1 MAEPRIMSPKEYGL
15 SVGYAPGQS
24 IEGAELAKFKAEYAK
39 YRQEAMTSWQLRT
52 DDQGRMVRANPTTGL
67 VMTMTNAQG
76 QPVMAGT
83 QGSQDPYAAYMN
95 PTGVSGA
102 DPAAADMTNSAAF
115 AGVQPTAA
123 PAGNAVVPVNV
134 NPAMQ
139 RTAGPAVPTGVTAAA
154 PAATPAPTPV
164 ANRVRVTAAEFEQT
178 YGRKVQ
184 PGTAFPYKDESNNVI
199 AIIEVE

>member
-1 MAEPRIMSPKEYGL
+1 
-15 SVGYAPGQS
+15 
-24 IEGAELAKFKAEYAK
+24 
-39 YRQEAMTSWQLRT
+39 
-52 DDQGRMVRANPTTGL
+52 
-67 VMTMTNAQG
+67 
-76 QPVMAGT
+76 MAGT
-83 QGSQDPYAAYMN
+83 SGSQDPYAAYMN

-115 AGVQPTAA
+115 QGVQPTAA

-134 NPAMQ
+134 NPAM
-139 RTAGPAVPTGVTAAA
+139 PAAAA
-154 PAATPAPTPV
+154 PVATPAPTPV

>member
-1 MAEPRIMSPKEYGL
+1 MSPKEYGL
-15 SVGYAPGQS
+15 SIGYQPGQS

-83 QGSQDPYAAYMN
+83 SGSQDPYAAYMN

-123 PAGNAVVPVNV
+123 PAGNPVVPVNV

-154 PAATPAPTPV
+154 PADF
-164 ANRVRVTAAEFEQT
+164 AAAAAQ
-178 YGRKVQ
+178 V
-184 PGTAFPYKDESNNVI
+184 YKSENDVI
-199 AIIEVE
+199 ADARAGYISKEQAQQILVNQFGLDP

>member
-1 MAEPRIMSPKEYGL
+1 MAEPRIMSDIEFGRQ
-15 SVGYAPGQS
+15 VMGYQPGQS
-24 IEGAELAKFKAEYAK
+24 IEGAELDKFEREYEAYRKKAL
-39 YRQEAMTSWQLRT
+39 SDWQLRT

-83 QGSQDPYAAYMN
+83 SGSQDPYAAYMN

-115 AGVQPTAA
+115 QGVQPTAA

-154 PAATPAPTPV
+154 PMFRTEDDVISAARAGQLSK
-164 ANRVRVTAAEFEQT
+164 EQAQQILVNQF
-178 YGRKVQ
+178 GLD
-184 PGTAFPYKDESNNVI
+184 P
-199 AIIEVE
+199 

>member
-15 SVGYAPGQS
+15 SIGYQPGQS

-83 QGSQDPYAAYMN
+83 SGSQDPYAAYMN

-115 AGVQPTAA
+115 QGVQPTAA
-123 PAGNAVVPVNV
+123 PAGNPVVPVNV

-154 PAATPAPTPV
+154 PVFRTEDDVISAARAGQLSK
-164 ANRVRVTAAEFEQT
+164 EQAQQILVNQF
-178 YGRKVQ
+178 GLD
-184 PGTAFPYKDESNNVI
+184 P
-199 AIIEVE
+199 

>member
-24 IEGAELAKFKAEYAK
+24 IEGQELAKFKAEYAK

-83 QGSQDPYAAYMN
+83 SGSQDPYAAYMN

-123 PAGNAVVPVNV
+123 PVANAVMPVNV

-154 PAATPAPTPV
+154 PADF
-164 ANRVRVTAAEFEQT
+164 AAAAAQ
-178 YGRKVQ
+178 V
-184 PGTAFPYKDESNNVI
+184 YKSENDVI
-199 AIIEVE
+199 ADARAGYISKEQAQQILVNQFGLDP

>member
-15 SVGYAPGQS
+15 SVGYQPGQS
-24 IEGAELAKFKAEYAK
+24 IEGQELAKFKAEYAK

-83 QGSQDPYAAYMN
+83 SGSQDPYAAYMN

-123 PAGNAVVPVNV
+123 PTANPVVPVNV

-139 RTAGPAVPTGVTAAA
+139 RTAGPAVPTGVTT
-154 PAATPAPTPV
+154 PVATPAPTPV

>member
-24 IEGAELAKFKAEYAK
+24 IEGQELAKFKAEYAK

-83 QGSQDPYAAYMN
+83 SGSQDPYAAYMN

-123 PAGNAVVPVNV
+123 PV
-134 NPAMQ
+134 
-139 RTAGPAVPTGVTAAA
+139 
-154 PAATPAPTPV
+154 ATPAPTPV

>member
-1 MAEPRIMSPKEYGL
+1 MAEPRIMSEREYGL
-15 SVGYAPGQS
+15 SIGYAPGQS

-52 DDQGRMVRANPTTGL
+52 DAQGKMVRANPTTGL
-67 VMTMTNAQG
+67 VLDMTNSAG
-76 QPVMAGT
+76 QPVMAGA

-95 PTGVSGA
+95 PGVAGA
-102 DPAAADMTNSAAF
+102 DPAADMTNSAAF

-123 PAGNAVVPVNV
+123 PTANPVVPINV
-134 NPAMQ
+134 SPGAPMVAPQ
-139 RTAGPAVPTGVTAAA
+139 ATGAGGQALVQPA
-154 PAATPAPTPV
+154 PAATNA
-164 ANRVRVTAAEFEQT
+164 AQRVRVTAQEFEQT
-178 YGRKVQ
+178 YGRKAQ

>member
-1 MAEPRIMSPKEYGL
+1 MAEPRIMSDIEFGRQ
-15 SVGYAPGQS
+15 VMGYQPGQS
-24 IEGAELAKFKAEYAK
+24 IEGAELDKFEREYEAYRKKAL
-39 YRQEAMTSWQLRT
+39 SDWQLRT

-83 QGSQDPYAAYMN
+83 SGSQDPYAAYMN

-115 AGVQPTAA
+115 QGVQPASA

-134 NPAMQ
+134 NPAM
-139 RTAGPAVPTGVTAAA
+139 PAAA
-154 PAATPAPTPV
+154 PAAQAAPAFRT
-164 ANRVRVTAAEFEQT
+164 E
-178 YGRKVQ
+178 
-184 PGTAFPYKDESNNVI
+184 DDVI
-199 AIIEVE
+199 AAARAGQLSKAQAQQILVNQFGLDP

>member
-83 QGSQDPYAAYMN
+83 SGSQDPYAAYMN

-123 PAGNAVVPVNV
+123 PAGNPVVPVNG
-134 NPAMQ
+134 NPAMP

-154 PAATPAPTPV
+154 PADF
-164 ANRVRVTAAEFEQT
+164 AAAAAQ
-178 YGRKVQ
+178 V
-184 PGTAFPYKDESNNVI
+184 YKSENDVI
-199 AIIEVE
+199 ADARAGYISKEQAQQILVNQFGLDP

>member
-123 PAGNAVVPVNV
+123 PAGNPVVPVNV

-154 PAATPAPTPV
+154 PADF
-164 ANRVRVTAAEFEQT
+164 AAAAAQ
-178 YGRKVQ
+178 V
-184 PGTAFPYKDESNNVI
+184 YKSENDVI
-199 AIIEVE
+199 ADARAGYISKEQAQQILVNQFGLDP

>member
-1 MAEPRIMSPKEYGL
+1 MSPKEYGL

-83 QGSQDPYAAYMN
+83 SGSQDPYAAYMN

-123 PAGNAVVPVNV
+123 PAGNPVVPVNV
-134 NPAMQ
+134 NPA
-139 RTAGPAVPTGVTAAA
+139 A
-154 PAATPAPTPV
+154 PVPAPVFRTEDDV
-164 ANRVRVTAAEFEQT
+164 ISAARAGQLSKEQAQQILVNQF
-178 YGRKVQ
+178 GLD
-184 PGTAFPYKDESNNVI
+184 P
-199 AIIEVE
+199 

>member
-83 QGSQDPYAAYMN
+83 TQGSQDPYAAYMN

-115 AGVQPTAA
+115 QGVQPTAA
-123 PAGNAVVPVNV
+123 PTANPVVPVNV

-154 PAATPAPTPV
+154 PVFRTEDDVISAARAGQLSK
-164 ANRVRVTAAEFEQT
+164 EQAQQILVNQF
-178 YGRKVQ
+178 GLD
-184 PGTAFPYKDESNNVI
+184 P
-199 AIIEVE
+199 

>member
-15 SVGYAPGQS
+15 SIGYAPGQS
-24 IEGAELAKFKAEYAK
+24 IEGQELAKFKAEYAK
-39 YRQEAMTSWQLRT
+39 YRQEAMTSWQLRS
-52 DDQGRMVRANPTTGL
+52 DAQGKMVRANPTTGL
-67 VMTMTNAQG
+67 VLDMTNSQG

-83 QGSQDPYAAYMN
+83 SGSQDPYAAYMN

-123 PAGNAVVPVNV
+123 PAGNAVMPVNV
-134 NPAMQ
+134 NPAM
-139 RTAGPAVPTGVTAAA
+139 PAA
-154 PAATPAPTPV
+154 PAPVATPAPTPV

-184 PGTAFPYKDESNNVI
+184 PGTAFPYKNEQGQTI

>member
-1 MAEPRIMSPKEYGL
+1 
-15 SVGYAPGQS
+15 
-24 IEGAELAKFKAEYAK
+24 
-39 YRQEAMTSWQLRT
+39 
-52 DDQGRMVRANPTTGL
+52 
-67 VMTMTNAQG
+67 MTMTNAQG

-115 AGVQPTAA
+115 QGVQPTAA
-123 PAGNAVVPVNV
+123 PAGNPVVPVNV

-154 PAATPAPTPV
+154 PVFRTEDDVISAARAGQLSK
-164 ANRVRVTAAEFEQT
+164 EQAQQILVNQF
-178 YGRKVQ
+178 GLD
-184 PGTAFPYKDESNNVI
+184 P
-199 AIIEVE
+199 

>member
-1 MAEPRIMSPKEYGL
+1 MAEPRIMSPKEDGL
-15 SVGYAPGQS
+15 SGGYQPGQS

-83 QGSQDPYAAYMN
+83 SGSQDPYADYMN

-134 NPAMQ
+134 APSAPQ
-139 RTAGPAVPTGVTAAA
+139 GAGSMGQGGQAAA
-154 PAATPAPTPV
+154 QPSPTPAPVFRTEDDV
-164 ANRVRVTAAEFEQT
+164 ISAARAGQLSKEQAQQILVNQF
-178 YGRKVQ
+178 GLD
-184 PGTAFPYKDESNNVI
+184 P
-199 AIIEVE
+199 

>member
-1 MAEPRIMSPKEYGL
+1 MSPKEYGL

-134 NPAMQ
+134 APSAPQ
-139 RTAGPAVPTGVTAAA
+139 GAGSMGQGGQAAAQPSPAAA
-154 PAATPAPTPV
+154 PVFRTEDDVISAARAGQLSK
-164 ANRVRVTAAEFEQT
+164 EQAQQILVNQF
-178 YGRKVQ
+178 GLD
-184 PGTAFPYKDESNNVI
+184 P
-199 AIIEVE
+199 

>member
-15 SVGYAPGQS
+15 SIGYAPGQS

-83 QGSQDPYAAYMN
+83 SGSQDPYAAYMN

-115 AGVQPTAA
+115 AGVQPTAQGTG
-123 PAGNAVVPVNV
+123 AGGQGTGNPIVPVNV

-154 PAATPAPTPV
+154 PVFRTEDDVISAARAGQLSK
-164 ANRVRVTAAEFEQT
+164 EQAQQILVNQF
-178 YGRKVQ
+178 GLD
-184 PGTAFPYKDESNNVI
+184 P
-199 AIIEVE
+199 

>member
-83 QGSQDPYAAYMN
+83 SGSQDPYAAYMN

-115 AGVQPTAA
+115 QGVQPTAA
-123 PAGNAVVPVNV
+123 PAGNPVVPVNV

-154 PAATPAPTPV
+154 PVFRTEDDVISAARAGQLSK
-164 ANRVRVTAAEFEQT
+164 EQAQQILVNQF
-178 YGRKVQ
+178 GLD
-184 PGTAFPYKDESNNVI
+184 P
-199 AIIEVE
+199 

>member
-15 SVGYAPGQS
+15 SIGYAPGQS
-24 IEGAELAKFKAEYAK
+24 IEGQELAKFKAEYAK

-95 PTGVSGA
+95 PGVAGA
-102 DPAAADMTNSAAF
+102 DPAADMTNSAAF
-115 AGVQPTAA
+115 AGVPAQPVPTAA
-123 PAGNAVVPVNV
+123 PAGNPVVPVNV
-134 NPAMQ
+134 NPA
-139 RTAGPAVPTGVTAAA
+139 A
-154 PAATPAPTPV
+154 PAAAAAQPAPTPAPV
-164 ANRVRVTAAEFEQT
+164 FRTEDDVISAARAGQLSKEQAQQILVNQF
-178 YGRKVQ
+178 GLD
-184 PGTAFPYKDESNNVI
+184 P
-199 AIIEVE
+199 